1 MSEFERQAPQCRLAE
16 IHYGDTLQTIAARE
30 MGDANRWPELVWVN
44 SLTYPYITSDPE
56 RVTPGVLLFG
66 SMIKVPSPIGV
77 TTRDGDK
84 GQVYERDC
92 RLTNKLLEVTED
104 GDIAVVTG
112 VDNLKQQLSHVVITP
127 RGQATRHP
135 SYGCMV
141 WRLLGT
147 VNGPL
152 SVKLGADY
160 VKAALRSDYRVSKV
174 EYSRSET
181 SGDVLRVTA
190 RVVAIDGSAVDVVIK
205 PLTTQ
210 PTLPIPPSGQS
221 GWSYNYGYNWG
232 Y

>member
-16 IHYGDTLQTIAARE
+16 IHHGDTLQRIAARE

-44 SLTYPYITSDPE
+44 SLTYPYLTSDPS
-56 RVTPGVLLFG
+56 RVVPGVLLFG
-66 SMIKVPSPIGV
+66 SMIKVPSPVGV
-77 TTRDGDK
+77 TTGDGDK

-92 RLTNKLLEVTED
+92 RLTDKLLDVDEG
-104 GDIAVVTG
+104 GDLAVVTG

-135 SYGCMV
+135 AYGCMI

-174 EYSRSET
+174 DYSRSQT

-190 RVVAIDGSAVDVVIK
+190 RVTAIDGSSVDLNIN
-205 PLTTQ
+205 TEA
-210 PTLPIPPSGQS
+210 
-221 GWSYNYGYNWG
+221 
-232 Y
+232 